1 MKSWFLLLLLLA
13 LTVCAVLFI
22 ATDFGATYDDGTP
35 QIGDSAEQVPPKTG
49 STSVTDAPDGASGP
63 GSTREVAPAEST
75 PKIEPSQL
83 LLEGSRVE
91 GRVVDRLGQPLEG
104 ITVSLFAIDGSLVR
118 IPRPLGKTT
127 RSASDGSFE
136 FGDLP
141 AGVALGVSAESTG
154 LARVELEFE
163 PPLRGETRAGLELRL
178 ESAIV
183 LRGVVR
189 GARKSPLAG
198 AEVRVEP
205 ARSSFG
211 MTPASGVTATTDA
224 FGGYAIDGLARTLY
238 RVVATAPGH
247 APTMVEKSLIAV
259 TLRPEA
265 RLDIDL
271 DPLVGIARGRVVDD
285 EGGGVAAATIV
296 AVAGEHQVE
305 TTSAADGTFALEQLA
320 EREYSTSAR
329 ANGMFSRGET
339 LVRPGTQ
346 DVKLRLGR
354 NGAVIGRAAAGNART
369 PARIVA
375 ELFRVGRSKQ
385 LVARNVFES
394 AEFRFDDVVP
404 GRYLVA
410 IEADGAART
419 ESAEIEVDAGGA
431 ADLGSI
437 ALASGGTVE
446 ARLRGAR
453 DGVPLSLVRG
463 DLSPANPAW
472 MQHAVFAPPNQRALT
487 RGGAARFEH
496 VLPGVY
502 TLFAVP
508 EKGLPSIARGVEVRE
523 GETTSVPEFEIEAGG
538 AIVGRALDLLGAAV
552 VGRAAIATG
561 PGGERRVEIDD
572 EGYFAFGGL
581 SAGDWSVTVSV
592 DDTLR
597 GRPRPA
603 LAKVTEGGRVEVEV
617 RIGP

>member
-13 LTVCAVLFI
+13 LTVCAVWFI
-22 ATDFGATYDDGTP
+22 ATDFGATSDDVAPMVDDIEVRTP
-35 QIGDSAEQVPPKTG
+35 PTLETTAADE
-49 STSVTDAPDGASGP
+49 APDGRSTP
-63 GSTREVAPAEST
+63 EPTREVAPAEST
-75 PKIEPSQL
+75 PKIETPDL

-104 ITVSLFAIDGSLVR
+104 ISVSLFAIDGSLVR
-118 IPRPLGKTT
+118 IPRPLGQTT
-127 RSASDGSFE
+127 RSASDGGFE

-141 AGVALGVSAESTG
+141 SGVALGVSAESNG
-154 LARVELEFE
+154 FARAELEFE

-178 ESAIV
+178 EPSIV

-211 MTPASGVTATTDA
+211 MTATSGVSTTTDG

-238 RVVATAPGH
+238 RVFATAPGH
-247 APTMVEKSLIAV
+247 APTVIEKSLIAV
-259 TLRPEA
+259 TLRPES
-265 RLDIDL
+265 RLDIEL

-285 EGGGVAAATIV
+285 EGGGIAAATIV
-296 AVAGEHQVE
+296 AVAGEHRIE
-305 TTSAADGTFALEQLA
+305 TTSADDGTFALEQLA
-320 EREYSTSAR
+320 ERDYSTSAR
-329 ANGMFSRGET
+329 ANGMFNRGDV
-339 LVRPGTQ
+339 LVRPGRH
-346 DVKLRLGR
+346 DVELRLGK
-354 NGAVIGRAAAGNART
+354 NGAVIGRAATGNAKV

-375 ELFRVGRSKQ
+375 ELFRVGRNNQ

-404 GRYLVA
+404 GKYLVA

-419 ESAEIEVDAGGA
+419 ESAAIEVAAGGA

-437 ALASGGTVE
+437 ALAAGGAVE

-453 DGVPLSLVRG
+453 DGTPLSLVRG

-487 RGGAARFEH
+487 RDGAARFEH

-523 GETTSVPEFEIEAGG
+523 GETTNVPEFEIEAGG
-538 AIVGRALDLLGAAV
+538 SIVGRALDVMGAAV
-552 VGRAAIATG
+552 AHRAAIATG
-561 PGGERRVEIDD
+561 PGGERRVEIDE

-581 SAGDWSVTVSV
+581 LAGEWSVTVSV
-592 DDTLR
+592 DETLR
-597 GRPRPA
+597 GRPRPVRA
-603 LAKVTEGGRVEVEV
+603 QVTEGGRVEVEV